1 MSFAIYGESPS
12 YVHLVSGDTRN
23 KAINAFI
30 ADVQDVGADLASVY
44 NLFAVENA
52 KEDLELED
60 FIRQMIEEASVK
72 PNQ

>member
-30 ADVQDVGADLASVY
+30 ADIQEMGVALSSVY

-60 FIRQMIEEASVK
+60 FIRQMIEEAGNVT
-72 PNQ
+72 Q